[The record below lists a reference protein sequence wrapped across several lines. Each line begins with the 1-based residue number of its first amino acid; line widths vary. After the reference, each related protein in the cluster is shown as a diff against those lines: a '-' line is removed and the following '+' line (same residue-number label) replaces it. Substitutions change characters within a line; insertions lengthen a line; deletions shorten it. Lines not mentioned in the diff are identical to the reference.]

1 MVFNGRR
8 TRSRGHYIEIFLPF
22 YLLLSQYSFSAVNIG
37 MLGLA
42 IVAVVTIVNNGFKFT
57 WHREYREFLVFLIYV
72 LFKDIMNIVFGS
84 SEVSAQINRILEYLM
99 VYVLVFLVC
108 RKSFCE
114 DTLYKTWKF
123 AGFIYSAGLLYHLVM
138 ISILGKSILPIA
150 ILPGS
155 FISNEQFYLPMM
167 RPESFFVEPTG
178 FAGALL
184 PLEFLALK
192 RKDYKVAV
200 LSTLFIFAS
209 TSTVGV
215 VLSAVLWG
223 CTLLSAGISRVKKVG
238 LMLLG
243 GLLCVAFIS
252 LPMFEESLEKVLDA
266 AKGGST
272 VGSRIL
278 CGFEVVGTQT
288 PLSLITGTSF
298 NEVKDYI
305 ELNISK
311 FSEDS
316 MVMLY
321 YKHKGTVFLN
331 TFSQLIF
338 KYGIIGL
345 LLFLQIFVSRL
356 KNKRYE
362 AKAFIA
368 MYLVSIFAQ
377 SALLNALFFETITII
392 LLYSIKTEDTR
403 EKRGHAYEIQYVDKK
418 NTSTDIVHEI
428 EAVTE

>member
-1 MVFNGRR
+1 MVFSGRR
-8 TRSRGHYIEIFLPF
+8 TRSRGHYIEFFLPF
-22 YLLLSQYSFSAVNIG
+22 YLLLSQYSFSVINIG

-57 WHREYREFLVFLIYV
+57 WRREYREFLVFLIYV
-72 LFKDIMNIVFGS
+72 VFRDIINIFLGS
-84 SEVSAQINRILEYLM
+84 SAISAQINRILEYLL
-99 VYVLVFLVC
+99 VYVLVFFVC
-108 RKSFCE
+108 SKSFSE

-123 AGFIYSAGLLYHLVM
+123 AGFVYSAGLLYHLVM
-138 ISILGKSILPIA
+138 IYIFGKSILPIA
-150 ILPGS
+150 ILPDI
-155 FISNEQFYLPMM
+155 FIQNDQFYLLMT

-192 RKDYKVAV
+192 RKNYKVAV
-200 LSTLFIFAS
+200 LTTLFIFAS

-215 VLSAVLWG
+215 VLSAILWG
-223 CTLLSAGISRVKKVG
+223 CTLLSADISKVKKVG

-243 GLLCVAFIS
+243 GLMCVAFIS
-252 LPMFEESLEKVLDA
+252 LPMFEESLEKLVDA
-266 AKGGST
+266 VHGGST
-272 VGSRIL
+272 VGSRIV

-288 PLSLITGTSF
+288 PLSLITGTTF

-316 MVMLY
+316 IVMIY
-321 YKHKGTVFLN
+321 YKNKGTVFLN

-338 KYGIIGL
+338 KYGIMGL
-345 LLFLQIFVSRL
+345 LLFLRIFVSKF
-356 KNKRYE
+356 KNRRYE
-362 AKAFIA
+362 AKSFIA

-377 SALLNALFFETITII
+377 SALLNALFFETVIII
-392 LLYSIKTEDTR
+392 LLYSIRAEDIR
-403 EKRGHAYEIQYVDKK
+403 KRGYTYEIQHVDTK
-418 NTSTDIVHEI
+418 NTSANIVHEV
-428 EAVTE
+428 EAITE